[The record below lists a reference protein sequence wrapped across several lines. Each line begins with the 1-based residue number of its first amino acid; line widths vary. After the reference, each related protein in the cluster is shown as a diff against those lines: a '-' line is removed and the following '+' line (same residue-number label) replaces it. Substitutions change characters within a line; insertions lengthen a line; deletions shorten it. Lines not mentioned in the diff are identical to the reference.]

1 MDSHIGVSRLMDVL
15 ADPREV
21 LRNDALILLFKVK
34 SAFQNYVFIVII
46 SIKSIIISTIIIIII
61 STIIII
67 SMSMPR

>member
-46 SIKSIIISTIIIIII
+46 SIKSIIISTIIII
-61 STIIII
+61 